1 MLDAELCNA
10 GRYERTEVSRH
21 GRAAIGASYLAD
33 KGTDLRT
40 MQDYLSY
47 RDKAHGALA
56 APLGIGS
63 RGCGGSRSAKRASVI
78 KANVER
84 GGAVGQPADRDQVD
98 AGGSDGPHRRR
109 RDPA

>member
-1 MLDAELCNA
+1 MPLRYLHPPFAVLGDLSQGEDGLPAELCNA

-21 GRAAIGASYLAD
+21 ARAAIGASYLAD

-63 RGCGGSRSAKRASVI
+63 RGCGVAA
-78 KANVER
+78 
-84 GGAVGQPADRDQVD
+84 QPSELR
-98 AGGSDGPHRRR
+98 
-109 RDPA
+109 